1 MQYKKMTNEIYLRID
16 KDEPLIE
23 TIKNICEKEG
33 VFGGYFRG
41 IGACDKVVL
50 QTYIPEK
57 KDFISHTL
65 TGMIEMIS
73 LSGNISKGSDALP
86 FLHSHATF
94 SQLNDKGEIVVTAGH
109 MQEANISYTGE
120 IIISPA
126 NETIERQ
133 FDPNVGIE
141 VWKF

>member
-1 MQYKKMTNEIYLRID
+1 M
-16 KDEPLIE
+16 
-23 TIKNICEKEG
+23 
-33 VFGGYFRG
+33 
-41 IGACDKVVL
+41 VL

-57 KDFISHTL
+57 NDFISHTL

-120 IIISPA
+120 IIITPA

-141 VWKF
+141 VWKL